1 MKMKLN
7 KYRAGLPRQN
17 KRPAKSEQVCKL
29 SQIDAC
35 AGPANTLK
43 KILVPI
49 DFSAESINAL
59 RYAVPLAEKLDA
71 FICLV
76 SVVET
81 GSLLNNLKNVPIG
94 FSGDTRVEDAKARLV
109 IMAQKEIGK
118 LIPVIPQVRVGK
130 PYEEI
135 VFAAKK
141 LEADLIIIS
150 THGHT
155 GLKLLAQLGG
165 PLSLLLRE
173 TLAIAGSVAMWRPM
187 EIYLYEWWPLRRR
200 GQIFDK
206 MSRMSVEIGIATGLR
221 TFENYGNK

>member
-7 KYRAGLPRQN
+7 KYRAGVPRQT
-17 KRPAKSEQVCKL
+17 KRPAKSEQVCEL

-35 AGPANTLK
+35 AGPANKLK

-49 DFSAESINAL
+49 DFSAESIKAL

-81 GSLLNNLKNVPIG
+81 GSLLNNLKNVPMG
-94 FSGDTRVEDAKARLV
+94 FSGDTRVEDAKAGLV

-130 PYEEI
+130 P
-135 VFAAKK
+135 
-141 LEADLIIIS
+141 
-150 THGHT
+150 
-155 GLKLLAQLGG
+155 
-165 PLSLLLRE
+165 
-173 TLAIAGSVAMWRPM
+173 
-187 EIYLYEWWPLRRR
+187 
-200 GQIFDK
+200 
-206 MSRMSVEIGIATGLR
+206 
-221 TFENYGNK
+221 

>member
-1 MKMKLN
+1 
-7 KYRAGLPRQN
+7 
-17 KRPAKSEQVCKL
+17 
-29 SQIDAC
+29 
-35 AGPANTLK
+35 
-43 KILVPI
+43 
-49 DFSAESINAL
+49 
-59 RYAVPLAEKLDA
+59 
-71 FICLV
+71 
-76 SVVET
+76 
-81 GSLLNNLKNVPIG
+81 
-94 FSGDTRVEDAKARLV
+94 
-109 IMAQKEIGK
+109 MAQKEIGK

-206 MSRMSVEIGIATGLR
+206 MSRMSVEIRIATGLR